1 MKFVPFNLSWIAWK
15 STVESCIQLFNSYSM
30 KGLRVLCWKS
40 WRTQYNNNNNKKIK
54 KWQH

>member
-40 WRTQYNNNNNKKIK
+40 WRTQYNNNKKKIK